1 MAFARTPRP
10 IAVPLQ
16 RSARLVTTCLLP
28 DGRATQPLALA
39 ARFGTRLRRRLRQR
53 KPLRGVAGGRAAWHA
68 PRESPHGSEPTW
80 RPGHARC
87 CAGWRAPGPTGS
99 TDCRLQV
106 FGHDSCL
113 TIDRPAAAAQ
123 GPDAY
128 HDQASDDAEAKS
140 ADIIARV
147 EPRYLRGFLRRQQLL
162 LAAPRIES
170 DIWFALRFVTQRP
183 RTSHKSFLAF
193 AGREGLVSRPAE
205 RSRSPQVAP

>member
-1 MAFARTPRP
+1 M
-10 IAVPLQ
+10 
-16 RSARLVTTCLLP
+16 LP
-28 DGRATQPLALA
+28 EGRAALPPA
-39 ARFGTRLRRRLRQR
+39 LVASSGARSRRRLIQP
-53 KPLRGVAGGRAAWHA
+53 KPLRGVARGRMARYAAPERPRSRERTWRAARA
-68 PRESPHGSEPTW
+68 SKALRRLP
-80 RPGHARC
+80 
-87 CAGWRAPGPTGS
+87 RAPGPTS
-99 TDCRLQV
+99 ADCRLQV

-113 TIDRPAAAAQ
+113 TIDRLAARAQ

-140 ADIIARV
+140 ADIIAWV
-147 EPRYLRGFLRRQQLL
+147 EPRYLRGLLRRQQLL